1 MFLIKKYYDKIEI
14 YIEFTYYM
22 TFPPDFLFCF
32 SRETL
37 Y

>member
-22 TFPPDFLFCF
+22 TFPLDLWLFL
-32 SRETL
+32 
-37 Y
+37 